1 VSTPDFGGGE
11 PEKRA
16 TRRLTLAIGGF
27 VVALIVALVVYA
39 VVS

>member
-1 VSTPDFGGGE
+1 MSTPDFGEGG
-11 PEKRA
+11 PGKRA
-16 TRRLTLAIGGF
+16 SRRLALAIGGF